1 MAIDAGYGDTVGCV
15 QVNVHHACH
24 VDIEL
29 VGQKVLKVA
38 EKLQVADIGRFDARH
53 DHVQA
58 EALQLAAAV
67 EESLLH

>member
-1 MAIDAGYGDTVGCV
+1 M
-15 QVNVHHACH
+15 HHACH

-29 VGQKVLKVA
+29 VSQEVLKVT
-38 EKLQVADIGRFDARH
+38 EQLQVADFGRFDAWH

-58 EALQLAAAV
+58 ETLQLAAAV